1 VIGDYSHIKEGYDK
15 VWSLSLKNQLTPD
28 PIISHIEIY
37 STGKTEAKYPSK
49 WVTEI
54 FIPVLSKII
63 PVKAYTPTPAKNPAI
78 TKDATATDAIEPAKI
93 KKPVIKSTDAKKLSK
108 LKLLKKTLQ
117 NFNLILTYS

>member
-1 VIGDYSHIKEGYDK
+1 LEFVT
-15 VWSLSLKNQLTPD
+15 KNQLTPD

-63 PVKAYTPTPAKNPAI
+63 PVKATLTCKNPAI

-93 KKPVIKSTDAKKLSK
+93 KKPVIKSTEAKKNYKDTGQLS
-108 LKLLKKTLQ
+108 
-117 NFNLILTYS
+117 

>member
-1 VIGDYSHIKEGYDK
+1 MPPPSSFARYIPVVEKFVITVHKGNKMARLWLLSQNYLLRNAIKSDEQYY
-15 VWSLSLKNQLTPD
+15 QLTPD

-63 PVKAYTPTPAKNPAI
+63 PVKAYTPSC
-78 TKDATATDAIEPAKI
+78 
-93 KKPVIKSTDAKKLSK
+93 KKSCYHKGRHSYRC
-108 LKLLKKTLQ
+108 
-117 NFNLILTYS
+117 N

>member
-1 VIGDYSHIKEGYDK
+1 
-15 VWSLSLKNQLTPD
+15 LSLKNQLTPD

-54 FIPVLSKII
+54 YIPVLSKII
-63 PVKAYTPTPAKNPAI
+63 PVKAYTPTPKNPAI
-78 TKDATATDAIEPAKI
+78 TRTPQLQMQLAKI
-93 KKPVIKSTDAKKLSK
+93 KKPVIKSTEQKKLSNP
-108 LKLLKKTLQ
+108 KLLKKTLQ